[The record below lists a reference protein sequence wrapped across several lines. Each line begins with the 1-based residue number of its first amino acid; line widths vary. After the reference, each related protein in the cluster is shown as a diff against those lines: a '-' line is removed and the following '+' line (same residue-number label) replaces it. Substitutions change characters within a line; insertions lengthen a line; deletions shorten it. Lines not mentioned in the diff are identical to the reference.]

1 MKNFIKE
8 KLHEAFGSTAK
19 LPKNLEI
26 NDQTHNAL
34 KSLTWQNI
42 KLDSAGDD
50 GHSKIEM
57 AVSFTDPNL
66 NFISEGINF
75 SIQLIKEKFY
85 HPHIFMAK
93 QLQGLGLGVKIFKAF
108 IMDFGH
114 IYVTEARTLNPDA
127 LKMINKL
134 TFDPEL
140 EVIKG
145 KLGMMVIKKGNPDID
160 ELKAFIG

>member
-1 MKNFIKE
+1 MDLEKQTILKWLDSMKNFIKE

-75 SIQLIKEKFY
+75 RDRKS
-85 HPHIFMAK
+85 
-93 QLQGLGLGVKIFKAF
+93 V
-108 IMDFGH
+108 
-114 IYVTEARTLNPDA
+114 V
-127 LKMINKL
+127 
-134 TFDPEL
+134 
-140 EVIKG
+140 
-145 KLGMMVIKKGNPDID
+145 
-160 ELKAFIG
+160 